1 MPTMH
6 LGTTTLRLPANGA
19 EGRSPVPPRA
29 PAVLTVLGTGGCR
42 SGPELARRLG
52 ISTSTVRRQVA
63 ALRAAGLDIHADRRG
78 YRLAQPV
85 DWLDPAVVAA
95 HLPEP
100 VRSRIGVLENHW
112 RVDSTSSECQRRALE
127 LPDRSF
133 VFADWQVAGRGRRG
147 REWISPPAVNL
158 QVSCFKRFAGGY
170 AGLSGLSL
178 AAGIAAANALGDCG
192 VVGVG
197 LKWPN
202 DLMHDDAKL
211 GGILVE
217 LGGDSAGAC
226 HAVIGIGINVRVPE
240 SVKRRL
246 ARPCADVAGLAC
258 ATAPSR
264 NALAAALVGRLVE
277 VLDAFEVDGFA
288 RFAAAWA
295 RHDALAGRRI
305 RVEGARGAFEGIAD
319 GVDVRGALR
328 VRCADGVRTVDSAN
342 VTVRAT

>member
-1 MPTMH
+1 MPT
-6 LGTTTLRLPANGA
+6 TYPDTSTARLPSSDAA
-19 EGRSPVPPRA
+19 GRSPAPPRA
-29 PAVLTVLGTGGCR
+29 PAVLTLLGTGTCC

-63 ALRAAGLDIHADRRG
+63 ALRAAGLDVRTGRRG
-78 YRLAQPV
+78 YRLTRPL
-85 DWLDPAVVAA
+85 DWLDPAAIVAG
-95 HLPEP
+95 LPEP
-100 VRSRIGVLENHW
+100 VRVRVGVLENHW
-112 RVDSTSSECQRRALE
+112 RVDSTSSECLRRALE
-127 LPDRSF
+127 LPNRSF

-147 REWISPPAVNL
+147 RDWISPPGVNL

-170 AGLSGLSL
+170 AALSGLSL
-178 AAGIAAANALGDCG
+178 AAGIAAAEALGDCG

-202 DLMHDDAKL
+202 DLVHDDAKL

-217 LGGDSAGAC
+217 LGGDSAGPC

-246 ARPCADVAGLAC
+246 ARPCADVAGLVRS
-258 ATAPSR
+258 TAPSR
-264 NALAAALVGRLVE
+264 NALAAALVARLVE
-277 VLDAFEVDGFA
+277 TLDAFGADGFSA
-288 RFAAAWA
+288 FAAAWA
-295 RHDALAGRRI
+295 GHDALVGRRV
-305 RVEGARGAFEGIAD
+305 RVEGARGAFEGVAE

-328 VRCADGVRTVDSAN
+328 VRCPDGVRDVDSAD